1 MKKTLFFFVSL
12 VFIVQV
18 QAQKLPRIIILATGG
33 TIAGAGAASDRAGYT
48 AGKIPIED
56 LIGSIPTV
64 KKVADITGEQIASV
78 GSQDMTV
85 DIWKKLAVRINEIEK
100 NGEAEGI
107 VITHGTDTQE
117 ETAYFLDLV
126 LTGDKPVVLTGS
138 MRPATAIS
146 ADGPKNL
153 YDAITIAANPKSIGR
168 GVLVSF
174 NEGIYDARDVMK
186 LSTTKTNAFGSP
198 NTGPVG
204 QAYDGRVEYY
214 LKSEREVKPN
224 QPITL
229 TADTKLPRVDIVYM
243 YADAPP
249 DQIDM
254 LIAKK
259 VDGIVIAGV
268 GNGNFNKAYTEA
280 VKRAIAAGVIVCRA
294 SRTPSGR
301 VVLHDE
307 INDDELGTIVSDD
320 LTPQKARILLML
332 GLTKTKDKKQL
343 QEFFFKY

>member
-1 MKKTLFFFVSL
+1 MKKLFSILLFL
-12 VFIVQV
+12 ILIAQV
-18 QAQKLPRIIILATGG
+18 NAQLPRVIILATGG

-48 AGKIPIED
+48 AGKIPIDD
-56 LIGSIPTV
+56 LIGAIPTV
-64 KKVADITGEQIASV
+64 KKIANITGEQIASV
-78 GSQDMTV
+78 GSQDMTI
-85 DIWKKLAVRINEIEK
+85 DIWKKLAVRANQIFKNNE
-100 NGEAEGI
+100 ADAI
-107 VITHGTDTQE
+107 VVTHGTDTQE
-117 ETAYFLDLV
+117 ETGYFLDLLV
-126 LTGDKPVVLTGS
+126 ASEKPVVLTGS

-153 YDAITIAANPKSIGR
+153 YDTITVAIDPKSKGR

-174 NEGIYDARDVMK
+174 NEGIFDSREVMK

-198 NTGPVG
+198 NTGPIG

-214 LKSEREVKPN
+214 SSSAREVNVNTPFSVN
-224 QPITL
+224 
-229 TADTKLPRVDIVYM
+229 ADTKLPRVDIVYM
-243 YADAPP
+243 YADAPA
-249 DQIDM
+249 DMIDL
-254 LIAKK
+254 LISKK
-259 VDGIVIAGV
+259 VDGIVTAGV
-268 GNGNFNKAYTEA
+268 GNGNFNKAFTEA
-280 VKRAIAAGVIVCRA
+280 VKRAVAAGIIVCRA

-343 QEFFFKY
+343 QDYFFKY

>member
-1 MKKTLFFFVSL
+1 MKKILSL
-12 VFIVQV
+12 LTFLVLVIGL
-18 QAQKLPRIIILATGG
+18 QAQLPKIIILATGG
-33 TIAGAGAASDRAGYT
+33 TIAGAGASADRAGYT
-48 AGKIPIED
+48 AGKIPIDD
-56 LIGSIPTV
+56 LIGTIPSV
-64 KKVADITGEQIASV
+64 KKIADITGEQVASV
-78 GSQDMTV
+78 GSQDMTI
-85 DIWKKLAVRINEIEK
+85 DIWKKLAIRINEIARNK
-100 NGEAEGI
+100 EADGI

-117 ETAYFLDLV
+117 ETAYFLDLA
-126 LTGDKPVVLTGS
+126 LTTDIPVVLTGS
-138 MRPATAIS
+138 MRASTAIS

-153 YDAITIAANPKSIGR
+153 YDAITIAANPKSKGR

-198 NTGPVG
+198 NTGAVG

-214 LKSEREVKPN
+214 SKSEREVKPKR
-224 QPITL
+224 PVTI

-243 YADAPP
+243 YADAPS
-249 DQIDM
+249 DMIDM
-254 LIAKK
+254 LIDKK

-280 VKRAIAAGVIVCRA
+280 VKRAVAAGIIVCRA

-332 GLTKTKDKKQL
+332 ALTRTKDKKQL
-343 QEFFFKY
+343 QDIFFKY

>member
-1 MKKTLFFFVSL
+1 MKKIVSL
-12 VFIVQV
+12 LMLLIVISQME
-18 QAQKLPRIIILATGG
+18 AQKLPRIIILATGG
-33 TIAGAGAASDRAGYT
+33 TIAGAGTSSDRAGYT

-56 LIGSIPTV
+56 LIGTIPTV
-64 KKVADITGEQIASV
+64 KKVADITGEQVASV
-78 GSQDMTV
+78 GSQDMTI
-85 DIWKKLAVRINEIEK
+85 DIWKKLAIRINEINK
-100 NGEAEGI
+100 NNEAEGI

-138 MRPATAIS
+138 MRASTAIS

-153 YDAITIAANPKSIGR
+153 YDAITIAASPKSIGR

-214 LKSEREVKPN
+214 LKSEREVKPS
-224 QPITL
+224 QPITI

-249 DQIDM
+249 DEID
-254 LIAKK
+254 LLVSKK

-268 GNGNFNKAYTEA
+268 GNGNFNKAYTDA
-280 VKRAIAAGVIVCRA
+280 VKRAVAAGVVVCRA